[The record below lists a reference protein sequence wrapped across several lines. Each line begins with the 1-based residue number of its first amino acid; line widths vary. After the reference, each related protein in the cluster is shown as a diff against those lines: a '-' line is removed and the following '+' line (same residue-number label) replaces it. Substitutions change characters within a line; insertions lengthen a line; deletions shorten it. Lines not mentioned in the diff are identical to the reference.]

1 MDIKKPNK
9 RSTASA
15 TTPKR
20 PAASGSKAPTPKP
33 TTKRPAPTKSSFL
46 RDIDDAMRAIDSA
59 EAQDAPSTGARATRD
74 GHAKRGQRQRK
85 SWSRRK
91 KIIVWSITSLLVL
104 LALIAGFYAYRIAQN
119 TGGMFQGSM
128 FDIFRNDQLKTD
140 ANGRSN
146 ILIFGTSE
154 DDPGHSG
161 ARLADS
167 IMVLSIDPETKDSF
181 TVSIPRDLWV
191 DFDTPC
197 SVGSAGKINATYLC
211 ALEAKGGDED
221 AASMVFADKVSDV
234 IGSDVQYYVAVNYSV
249 VQGLVDAL
257 GGVDVT
263 VHSDDPRG
271 IYDVATGLRIAS
283 GTHSVDGQTAL
294 DLSRARNA
302 KGGYGLSQSNFD
314 REKNQ
319 QQVLK
324 AIQDK
329 ALSSGTLVDPNK
341 AVALTESLG
350 DNVRTNVQTSELRT
364 ALDVAAGVRSDAMQS
379 KVLNDPASPLV
390 TTGSHQNQSIVRP
403 IKGLTDYSDIHS
415 FLWSDR

>member
-161 ARLADS
+161 AKLADS
-167 IMVLSIDPETKDSF
+167 IMVLSIDPETKDS
-181 TVSIPRDLWV
+181 LA
-191 DFDTPC
+191 
-197 SVGSAGKINATYLC
+197 SVYRA
-211 ALEAKGGDED
+211 
-221 AASMVFADKVSDV
+221 
-234 IGSDVQYYVAVNYSV
+234 
-249 VQGLVDAL
+249 
-257 GGVDVT
+257 
-263 VHSDDPRG
+263 
-271 IYDVATGLRIAS
+271 IYG
-283 GTHSVDGQTAL
+283 
-294 DLSRARNA
+294 
-302 KGGYGLSQSNFD
+302 
-314 REKNQ
+314 
-319 QQVLK
+319 
-324 AIQDK
+324 
-329 ALSSGTLVDPNK
+329 
-341 AVALTESLG
+341 
-350 DNVRTNVQTSELRT
+350 
-364 ALDVAAGVRSDAMQS
+364 
-379 KVLNDPASPLV
+379 
-390 TTGSHQNQSIVRP
+390 
-403 IKGLTDYSDIHS
+403 
-415 FLWSDR
+415 

>member
-33 TTKRPAPTKSSFL
+33 TTKRPAPTKSSFR

-91 KIIVWSITSLLVL
+91 KVIVWSITSLLVL

-161 ARLADS
+161 AKLADS

-211 ALEAKGGDED
+211 GLEAKGGDED

-302 KGGYGLSQSNFD
+302 EGGYGLSQSNFD

-319 QQVLK
+319 
-324 AIQDK
+324 
-329 ALSSGTLVDPNK
+329 
-341 AVALTESLG
+341 
-350 DNVRTNVQTSELRT
+350 
-364 ALDVAAGVRSDAMQS
+364 
-379 KVLNDPASPLV
+379 
-390 TTGSHQNQSIVRP
+390 
-403 IKGLTDYSDIHS
+403 
-415 FLWSDR
+415 

>member
-1 MDIKKPNK
+1 MV
-9 RSTASA
+9 S
-15 TTPKR
+15 
-20 PAASGSKAPTPKP
+20 
-33 TTKRPAPTKSSFL
+33 
-46 RDIDDAMRAIDSA
+46 
-59 EAQDAPSTGARATRD
+59 
-74 GHAKRGQRQRK
+74 RQRK

-161 ARLADS
+161 AKLADS

-197 SVGSAGKINATYLC
+197 SVDKINATYLC
-211 ALEAKGGDED
+211 GLEAKGC
-221 AASMVFADKVSDV
+221 
-234 IGSDVQYYVAVNYSV
+234 
-249 VQGLVDAL
+249 
-257 GGVDVT
+257 
-263 VHSDDPRG
+263 
-271 IYDVATGLRIAS
+271 
-283 GTHSVDGQTAL
+283 
-294 DLSRARNA
+294 
-302 KGGYGLSQSNFD
+302 YGLSQSNFD

-390 TTGSHQNQSIVRP
+390 TTGSHQGQSIVRP